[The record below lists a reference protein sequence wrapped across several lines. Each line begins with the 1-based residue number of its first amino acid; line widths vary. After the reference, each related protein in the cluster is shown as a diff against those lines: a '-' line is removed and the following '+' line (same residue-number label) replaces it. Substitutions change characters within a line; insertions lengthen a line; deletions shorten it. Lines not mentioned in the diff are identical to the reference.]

1 MPAPLTFADKLTKVK
16 RVEAALS
23 TASSLREAC
32 RLANVPFGSF
42 MDWKRKME
50 AKGGHEGLMA
60 DYSNCGRPPKFELT
74 PEEQT
79 ALRSYVL
86 VFDSQAFAIEEFA
99 RKHPECRPQTAA
111 AILDEMDKAAKE
123 RRYCRWP
130 ISLRQAACVTLEERA
145 ALRGGKALDAIS
157 FSPRK
162 GMFIELANG
171 EKITLHPHTAW
182 TMDDYSTNQPYI
194 ISGENDEQERVC
206 RQVLAAMDVASDAWL
221 SVEMIGRERDAYRAE
236 DIVRFILRTIDAAQT
251 MPLYLLLERGRWDSA
266 GVHGLDLGKEIGPKY
281 AGRTWGGL
289 DHLFTI
295 IHGFSS
301 RHKAM
306 LESSFNILQRALA
319 HSGTDIG
326 RKRGE
331 FEKATRSYLAVQAG
345 RQDPHAA
352 GYLTMDQAR
361 EAHWRAMQL
370 LNERGKHRAATGTVE
385 IPNDLLGMFAEADS
399 RPLPDSERWRFLPIK
414 RRATVR
420 GGFVEMSVQPYRQPF
435 RFQVCGLSNGFNLA
449 TGHTLLVAF
458 DPAMPAMGAYVAN
471 GETGTQNREGWNLGQ
486 FLFTAPNAQDVPMF
500 SLMKGGY
507 KNSGKRAASVAART
521 AFAGINPLGK
531 RGLAV
536 TSQHDG
542 AGNANISRTGVS
554 KATDGLTGHIE
565 GEPTPALAGTRN
577 HAPEPDTSLLPTTTR
592 QRRIATPVLTTEQ
605 AQRLTEEAMAALD
618 GL

>member
-1 MPAPLTFADKLTKVK
+1 MYRPLTLADKLTKV
-16 RVEAALS
+16 RLVQNYL
-23 TASSLREAC
+23 TGGASVREAC
-32 RLANVPFGSF
+32 RLANVPLGSF
-42 MDWKRKME
+42 QRWSARVAE
-50 AKGGHEGLMA
+50 RGNEGLMA
-60 DYSNCGRPPKFELT
+60 DFSRCGRPPKFELT
-74 PEEQT
+74 PDEQT
-79 ALRSYVL
+79 ALRSLVL
-86 VFDSQAFAIEEFA
+86 VYDSQAFAIEEFA
-99 RKHPECRPQTAA
+99 RNHPECRAITAH
-111 AILDEMDKAAKE
+111 AILCEMDRAAKE
-123 RRYCRWP
+123 RRYPRWP

-162 GMFIELANG
+162 GMFIELATG
-171 EKITLHPHTAW
+171 EKVTLHPHTAW
-182 TMDDYSTNQPYI
+182 TMDDYSTNQPYAI
-194 ISGENDEQERVC
+194 EGETDGKPRVC

-221 SVEMIGRERDAYRAE
+221 GVEMIGRERDAYRAE
-236 DIVRFILRTIDAAQT
+236 DIVRFILRAIDGAGT

-266 GVHGLDLGKEIGPKY
+266 GVHGLDLGKEISPKY

-301 RHKAM
+301 RHKAQ

-319 HSGTDIG
+319 HSGKDIG
-326 RKRGE
+326 RVRGE
-331 FEKATRSYLAVQAG
+331 FEKHTRDYLAVQAG
-345 RQDPHAA
+345 RKDPLEA
-352 GYLTMDQAR
+352 GFLTMDQAR

-385 IPNDLLGMFAEADS
+385 IPNDLLGMFSDEDR

-420 GGFVEMSVQPYRQPF
+420 GGFVEMSVAPYRQPF
-435 RFQVCGLSNGFNLA
+435 RFQVCGLANGYNLA
-449 TGHTLLVAF
+449 TGFSLLVAF
-458 DPAMPAMGAYVAN
+458 DPAMPAMGAYIAN
-471 GETGTQNREGWNLGQ
+471 GETGTSNREGWNLGQ
-486 FLFTAPNAQDVPMF
+486 FLFTAPNAQDVAMF
-500 SLMKGGY
+500 SLVKGGY
-507 KNSGKRAASVAART
+507 KDGAKRAASTAART
-521 AFAGINPLGK
+521 SFASINPLGR

-565 GEPTPALAGTRN
+565 GEPTPAIAGTRN
-577 HAPEPDTSLLPTTTR
+577 HSPEPDTSLLPTTTR